1 VQESRYVAGLLRALV
16 LRDALAHPGIASRIA
31 EAIDKTI
38 VCYPRRRRRA
48 VRG

>member
-1 VQESRYVAGLLRALV
+1 VRERNYVVGLLRALV

-38 VCYPRRRRRA
+38 WRRRKKG
-48 VRG
+48 RG